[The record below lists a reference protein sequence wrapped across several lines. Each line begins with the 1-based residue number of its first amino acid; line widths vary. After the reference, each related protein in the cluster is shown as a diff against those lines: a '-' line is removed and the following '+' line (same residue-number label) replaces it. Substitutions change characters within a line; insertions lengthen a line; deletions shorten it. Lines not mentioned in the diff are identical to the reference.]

1 MWPGEV
7 TCSCDSP
14 QAMLTALD
22 VCSTD
27 TGKLE
32 SVCPIHCFSR
42 TSCTPASSPCVCL
55 LESHPLRAK
64 NKNKNL
70 NLNLNLKLKFDI
82 WVRRA
87 EAGKLEAVRCT
98 LEDVETLTSP
108 WDKSPEAWRKSV
120 RAGCEALRQAIIS
133 EGAYQPG
140 SLQQFLVSVNSPP
153 NFCQPFRPSLLRALE
168 GEWHAQIAC
177 YRLYIGISL
186 QGGFLLASALSGFI
200 LH

>member
-140 SLQQFLVSVNSPP
+140 SLQQFLVSITLNLKTLNPKP
-153 NFCQPFRPSLLRALE
+153 CGRPSSRRASTSRAPCSSSWSASTHL
-168 GEWHAQIAC
+168 QI
-177 YRLYIGISL
+177 
-186 QGGFLLASALSGFI
+186 SANHFDPVC
-200 LH
+200 